1 MYTMGNFH
9 VNAELWKLENGNL
22 RTQQMS
28 NVYTSITKPRWF
40 NKHYTCTA
48 VKCLISRSQNV
59 GPALRFLCISLDCM
73 MTWKKNLFLD
83 YSLSSQISYRSVNSS
98 HCFLTPVKSWKISLS
113 RYDDI
118 VDLYMQIYNI
128 KCLLKQVHRYDG
140 TSVSHILILDRLSDK
155 MTAFFL
161 EFY

>member
-22 RTQQMS
+22 RIQQMS

-48 VKCLISRSQNV
+48 VKCLISRSQNF

-83 YSLSSQISYRSVNSS
+83 YSLSSQISYRSVNLS
-98 HCFLTPVKSWKISLS
+98 HCFLTPVKSWKINLS

-118 VDLYMQIYNI
+118 VKKISRPIYADI
-128 KCLLKQVHRYDG
+128 
-140 TSVSHILILDRLSDK
+140 
-155 MTAFFL
+155 
-161 EFY
+161 